1 MEELEQLEYVPEDVI
16 VISDQQTLIETLVKN
31 LEILRAEIRHCN
43 LIDSKFEKNLE
54 FFKENNNYLITNLQ
68 SLSSLAEQQLNMEI
82 KNKMTEFV
90 KHIYQSWE
98 FNNKQIS
105 DEYATYS
112 VASRTA
118 YGVALTSLL
127 YEIKN
132 QVSTAE
138 ISLQLGESLYDQE
151 YLVKGHIYCSELNKL
166 LSLLKGCDEK
176 VQQYLMIS
184 KMNYNLQQL
193 KNLIEEF
200 SLTNNLLSY
209 NYSDNDSKVF
219 QFLYQLLT
227 GELLGWEP
235 VNPEFILKENAP
247 KKPVFITRN
256 NHRGSQLKRLQ
267 HLPLFN

>member
-1 MEELEQLEYVPEDVI
+1 M
-16 VISDQQTLIETLVKN
+16 
-31 LEILRAEIRHCN
+31 EILQAEIRHCN
-43 LIDSKFEKNLE
+43 LINSKFEKNLE
-54 FFKENNNYLITNLQ
+54 LFKENNNYLITNLQ

-98 FNNKQIS
+98 FNNKQVGNLLKFCLQDSNVFFFLQIS

-166 LSLLKGCDEK
+166 LSLLEGCDEK

-219 QFLYQLLT
+219 KFLYQLLT

-256 NHRGSQLKRLQ
+256 NHRRSQLKRLQ
-267 HLPLFN
+267 HLSLFN